1 MTTLKNRQH
10 DIRYGK
16 VLGENIKLYRQS
28 QHMSKFKFAIEARLD
43 MRQVNN
49 LEAGLAN
56 PELETLQR
64 ISDTLNIPLSALFE
78 EPPES
83 LTCFPLALYQPSFN
97 KLDIGAQS
105 QALAIL
111 RLLCNPDWMLN
122 E

>member
-1 MTTLKNRQH
+1 MKNRQH

-16 VLGENIKLYRQS
+16 ILGENIKRYRQAA
-28 QHMSKFKFAIEARLD
+28 HMSKFRFAIEARLD
-43 MRQVNN
+43 TRQVNN

-64 ISDTLNIPLSALFE
+64 ISDTLNVPLSALFE
-78 EPPES
+78 EPTEN
-83 LTCFPLALYQPSFN
+83 LTSFPLALYQPSFN
-97 KLDIGAQS
+97 KLDIGSQS

-111 RLLCNPDWMLN
+111 RLLCNPDLTLN